1 MPRRS
6 RNKKDKKNLYFFP
19 FTIYFLVLFMQV
31 SLSFERSLSKDV
43 AIMVD
48 VLRASTTITVA
59 LEQIPTIIPTLEIEE
74 AMALA
79 PKHQAFLAGERR
91 GATIE
96 GFDVGNSP
104 LDIQKLRG
112 ETLIITTS
120 NGTRILE
127 GINGRALIGS
137 FINAQAVAGK
147 AIEIATDHIEV
158 VMAGVRGH
166 FAIEDFLGAGAI
178 ISHLQEQELDEMAQA
193 ACLAI
198 QNPEKVDLAVKNSRS
213 AKNLRKL
220 GFGKD
225 IEFCLQRNKS
235 QLVPEFKEGLIRV
248 LE

>member
-1 MPRRS
+1 
-6 RNKKDKKNLYFFP
+6 
-19 FTIYFLVLFMQV
+19 MQV

-59 LEQIPTIIPTLEIEE
+59 LEKIPNIIPTLEIEE
-74 AMALA
+74 ALALA
-79 PKHQAFLAGERR
+79 PEHQAFLAGERG

-104 LDIQKLRG
+104 LEIQELEG

-127 GINGRALIGS
+127 GIRGRAMIGS
-137 FINAQAVAGK
+137 FINARAVANK
-147 AIEIATDHIEV
+147 ALQVATDHVEV
-158 VMAGVRGH
+158 VMAGVRGN
-166 FAIEDFLGAGAI
+166 FAIEDFLGAGEI
-178 ISHLQEQELDEMAQA
+178 ISHLQDEELDEMAQA

-198 QNPEKVDLAVKNSRS
+198 ENQEKADQAVKGSRS
-213 AKNLRKL
+213 AQNLKKL

-225 IEFCLQRNKS
+225 VEFCLQRDKS
-235 QLVPEFKEGLIRV
+235 QLVPEFKDGLIRI

>member
-1 MPRRS
+1 M
-6 RNKKDKKNLYFFP
+6 
-19 FTIYFLVLFMQV
+19 
-31 SLSFERSLSKDV
+31 
-43 AIMVD
+43 
-48 VLRASTTITVA
+48 
-59 LEQIPTIIPTLEIEE
+59 
-74 AMALA
+74 
-79 PKHQAFLAGERR
+79 
-91 GATIE
+91 
-96 GFDVGNSP
+96 
-104 LDIQKLRG
+104 
-112 ETLIITTS
+112 
-120 NGTRILE
+120 
-127 GINGRALIGS
+127 
-137 FINAQAVAGK
+137 AGK

-198 QNPEKVDLAVKNSRS
+198 ENPEKVDLAVRNSRS

-220 GFGKD
+220 GFGED